1 MITNEPSSP
10 KNEFDYVGL
19 IHNQVVSEFVKQTE
33 GEKLTNEE
41 VLDKVKTITLSNPD
55 YAKRF
60 GTEYLGLTIKQ
71 VNEGIKDFPN
81 EFKNIINS
89 LPISS
94 EAKEI
99 FNGLLNETFE
109 IENSDLSY
117 DRYREYVLILEEKII
132 DNKSLPKKEKEA
144 VLCSTSVARYSS
156 YLWFG
161 KINEGSTSKKFF
173 GQVIAGDV
181 AGGILGAVF
190 GGVVGAI
197 GGASGGSSLVHT
209 INESK

>member
-1 MITNEPSSP
+1 MATNDASNP

-19 IHNQVVSEFVKQTE
+19 IHNEIVSEFVKQTE
-33 GEKLTNEE
+33 GEKPTNEE
-41 VLDKVKTITLSNPD
+41 VLEIVETITLSSPE
-55 YAKRF
+55 YVKRF
-60 GTEYLGLTIKQ
+60 GKEYQGLTIEQ

-81 EFKNIINS
+81 EFKNIING

-94 EAKEI
+94 DAKRI
-99 FNGLLNETFE
+99 FNGLLDETFE
-109 IENSDLSY
+109 IENSGLSY
-117 DRYREYVLILEEKII
+117 ERYREYVLNLEDNII
-132 DNKSLPKKEKEA
+132 NDKTLPKNEKDA
-144 VLCSTSVARYSS
+144 VLCSTSIARYSS
-156 YLWFG
+156 YLWLV
-161 KINEGSTSKKFF
+161 KNPDSTAKKFF
-173 GQVIAGDV
+173 GWVIAGDV